1 MGFWCGVALVLTFG
15 SAAAVYAVRAEGRHL
30 VEQSRGDQ
38 RFDR

>member
-1 MGFWCGVALVLTFG
+1 MVFWFGVILVSAFG